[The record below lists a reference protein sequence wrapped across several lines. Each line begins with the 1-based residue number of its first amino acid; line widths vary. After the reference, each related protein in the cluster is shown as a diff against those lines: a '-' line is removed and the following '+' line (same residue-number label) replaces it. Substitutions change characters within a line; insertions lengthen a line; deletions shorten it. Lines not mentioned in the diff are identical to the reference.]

1 MSHETGVLQAMSGKG
16 VLVFVG
22 KSIAFALISGLVWGL
37 IAVFIA
43 SFSTRNRGDS
53 SAEDRER
60 MTEQMDAYDRQV
72 KEAQEQLERS
82 AQQQERNAKLLDRQ
96 ERLYAEQEQLQK
108 RFAAILEKWE
118 KIPGK

>member
-1 MSHETGVLQAMSGKG
+1 MSGKRA
-16 VLVFVG
+16 LVFVG
-22 KSIAFALISGLVWGL
+22 KSIAFALISGLVWGS
-37 IAVFIA
+37 IAIFIA
-43 SFSTRNRGDS
+43 SFSTRDRGS
-53 SAEDRER
+53 SSSDGRER

-72 KEAQEQLERS
+72 REAQEQLDRS

-96 ERLYAEQEQLQK
+96 ERMYAEQEQLQK